1 MPPPRACGWTICPAP
16 GRGAAARRSDRH
28 EATASDVASGALLG
42 TFGKG
47 PAMRQFAM
55 VAAVLSV
62 ATVLGVLTPAA
73 GTTAAWADG
82 PQHVKSTFSFENPQP
97 AGAFCNFNYGEAAT
111 VSLDA
116 IIFAGRETDHIAF
129 TDTHAN
135 LDTGF
140 SLTET
145 GDFTVFT
152 TAGQTKTVGIRW
164 HLRNADGQLVLH
176 QAGQVVISAA
186 GEILKV
192 TPDVNPDNA
201 AVICPALGGQPA
213 T

>member
-1 MPPPRACGWTICPAP
+1 MTTADHRPTAHAGPQTGGPHCG
-16 GRGAAARRSDRH
+16 GAETVIAMRRSGVIM
-28 EATASDVASGALLG
+28 TLGALLG
-42 TFGKG
+42 MFAKRA
-47 PAMRQFAM
+47 AMRRFAM
-55 VAAVLSV
+55 VAAV

-73 GTTAAWADG
+73 GSAAAWADG
-82 PQHVKSTFSFENPQP
+82 PQHVKTTFPFENTQP

-129 TDTHAN
+129 TDTHTN

-152 TAGQTKTVGIRW
+152 AAGQTKTVGIIW
-164 HLRNADGQLVLH
+164 HLRNADGKLVVH
-176 QAGQVVISAA
+176 QAGQLVISPA

-201 AVICPALGGQPA
+201 AVICPVLGGQPG
-213 T
+213 

>member
-1 MPPPRACGWTICPAP
+1 M
-16 GRGAAARRSDRH
+16 RRSVL
-28 EATASDVASGALLG
+28 AG
-42 TFGKG
+42 
-47 PAMRQFAM
+47 
-55 VAAVLSV
+55 AVLTV
-62 ATVLGVLTPAA
+62 GTVLGVLAPATGSTP
-73 GTTAAWADG
+73 AWADG

-97 AGAFCNFNYGEAAT
+97 AGAFCNFNSGEVAT

-116 IIFAGRETDHIAF
+116 IIFAGSETDHIAF
-129 TDTHAN
+129 TDMHTN

-152 TAGQTKTVGIRW
+152 TAGQTKIVGIFW

-192 TPDVNPDNA
+192 TPDVNPDSA

-213 T
+213 I

>member
-1 MPPPRACGWTICPAP
+1 M
-16 GRGAAARRSDRH
+16 AAAM
-28 EATASDVASGALLG
+28 L
-42 TFGKG
+42 
-47 PAMRQFAM
+47 P
-55 VAAVLSV
+55 V

-73 GTTAAWADG
+73 GSTAAWADG
-82 PQHVKSTFSFENPQP
+82 PQHVKSTFSFENTQP
-97 AGAFCNFNYGEAAT
+97 AGAFCTFSYGEAAT
-111 VSLDA
+111 VSLNA

-129 TDTHAN
+129 TDTHTN

-152 TAGQTKTVGIRW
+152 AAGQTKTAGIFW
-164 HLRNADGQLVLH
+164 HLRNADGKLVVH
-176 QAGQVVISAA
+176 QAGQLVISPA

-213 T
+213 I